1 MREIY
6 LKTSESYY
14 FVFAHHESKSPG
26 DSGYEPKTGTVQR
39 LKRSEKQL
47 QIVNKC
53 IDESFYE
60 KSVNKSN
67 F

>member
-6 LKTSESYY
+6 LKTSKPYY

-53 IDESFYE
+53 IDESF
-60 KSVNKSN
+60 
-67 F
+67 